1 MSRQL
6 EEDMSDRTW
15 RICVAVLL
23 GCAALLARGDQK
35 LEHKACRSVHL
46 GFSAPE
52 GTAFYNEMT
61 IAKSSPGTYFM
72 AAGFS
77 KGYFGLQE
85 LGNGKKVALFSVW
98 DPGKQNDRNAVDQDN
113 RVKIR
118 YQDKDVRLGRFGGE
132 GTGGQCFLDYDWKI
146 GQTYRFLVTAKVEDN
161 RRTAFA
167 GYFYLPEQKAWK
179 HLVTFS
185 TITGGKP
192 LSGYYSF
199 VEDFRRNGVSA
210 TQVRR
215 AAYGPAWVKS
225 TKDGK
230 WTPASK
236 ARFTGDSNPVM
247 NINAGKVA
255 DHPGQFFLV
264 TGGDT
269 TNTDTPLWKTMEW
282 ESLEKSSA
290 PADVVELTDKQD

>member
-1 MSRQL
+1 MALRP
-6 EEDMSDRTW
+6 
-15 RICVAVLL
+15 RISLVLL
-23 GCAALLARGDQK
+23 CLACAALAARADQK
-35 LEHKACRSVHL
+35 LEGKACRSVHL
-46 GFSAPE
+46 GFAGPE

-61 IAKSSPGTYFM
+61 VAKSAQGTYFM

-77 KGYFGLQE
+77 KGYFGIQE
-85 LGNGKKVALFSVW
+85 LGNGKKVVLFSVW

-113 RVKIR
+113 RVKLL
-118 YQDKDVRLGRFGGE
+118 YQDKDVRIGRFGGE
-132 GTGGQCFLDYDWKI
+132 GTGGQSFLDYDWKI
-146 GQTYRFLVTAKVEDN
+146 GETYRFLVTAKVEDE

-167 GYFYLPEQKAWK
+167 GYFYIPEKKEWK

-199 VEDFRRNGVSA
+199 VEDFKRNRISA

-215 AAYGPAWVKS
+215 ASYGPAWVKAA
-225 TKDGK
+225 KDGQ
-230 WTPASK
+230 WTLASK

-247 NINAGKVA
+247 NINAGKDA
-255 DHPGQFFLV
+255 QHPGTFFLV

-269 TNTDTPLWKTMEW
+269 TNTDTPLWKTMESG
-282 ESLEKSSA
+282 EADTLSV
-290 PADVVELTDKQD
+290 PADVKDVVEKKE